1 MRPGPFQGV
10 CPLENV
16 DITAVL
22 QSTLPPSD
30 IFAKEILLKQ
40 QLKMESLEDHSHFV
54 YAETTRIDL
63 AAIIFANQYFL
74 YIQPT

>member
-1 MRPGPFQGV
+1 M
-10 CPLENV
+10 ENV

-40 QLKMESLEDHSHFV
+40 HLKMESLEDHSHFV

-63 AAIIFANQYFL
+63 AAIIFANQYFFVHTT
-74 YIQPT
+74 IQPT